1 MSGDLMLSTR
11 VLVFDKETSLPAR
24 AKRTYFYLLMS
35 LLNAGVVFYG
45 FSQTI
50 DDRLLHPNPLPPWIL
65 YLHAPVFSA
74 WVLFFILQS
83 ALVRIGSVKV
93 HRTLGWLGAELAVML
108 VVLGYAT
115 AIHMDKFHFRQTQNP
130 ADAAFLIIQLLDL
143 GSFIVPFILA
153 IWWRKRPEYHRRLML
168 IATLALS
175 DAAFRRFPFVPLRFA
190 PVGVDVLILF
200 GVFRDYFVE
209 GRVHKVYLKALPVLV
224 ACQMFAVVV
233 YTHSWQWWVRIAEAL
248 VQ

>member
-1 MSGDLMLSTR
+1 MPPTG
-11 VLVFDKETSLPAR
+11 VVVFAEKASPPVPTR
-24 AKRTYFYLLMS
+24 AKQSYFYFLMS
-35 LLNAGVVFYG
+35 LVNAGVVFYG

-50 DDRLLHPNPLPPWIL
+50 DKQLIHANPMPPWIL
-65 YLHAPVFSA
+65 PLHAAVFSA

-108 VVLGYAT
+108 MVLGYAT
-115 AIHMDKFHFRQTQNP
+115 AISMDKFHFRQSQNP
-130 ADAAFLIIQLLDL
+130 SDAAFLIIQLLDL
-143 GSFIVPFILA
+143 GSFFIPFVLA

-175 DAAFRRFPFVPLRFA
+175 DAAFRRFPFVPVRFA

-200 GVFRDYFVE
+200 GVFRDYLVE
-209 GRVHKVYLKALPVLV
+209 GEVHKVYHKALPLLIAWQV
-224 ACQMFAVVV
+224 FAVVT
-233 YTHSWQWWVRIAEAL
+233 YTHSLQWWVHIAETL